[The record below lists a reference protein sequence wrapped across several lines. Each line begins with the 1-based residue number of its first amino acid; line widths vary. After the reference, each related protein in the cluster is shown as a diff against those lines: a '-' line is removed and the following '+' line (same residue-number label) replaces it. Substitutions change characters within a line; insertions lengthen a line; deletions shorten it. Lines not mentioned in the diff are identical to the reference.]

1 MLHFFVLAQAR
12 TAAFAICSLKMAWG
26 WWTISLSWLMTL
38 LHLLFMPLACK
49 PRHRPWH
56 AQTRQRRCTVEAP
69 TVALFHTGRVLY
81 GEKD

>member
-1 MLHFFVLAQAR
+1 MPQRVLWYERLSGNVRSVCGVLMLHFFVLAQAR

-49 PRHRPWH
+49 PRHP
-56 AQTRQRRCTVEAP
+56 P
-69 TVALFHTGRVLY
+69 
-81 GEKD
+81 